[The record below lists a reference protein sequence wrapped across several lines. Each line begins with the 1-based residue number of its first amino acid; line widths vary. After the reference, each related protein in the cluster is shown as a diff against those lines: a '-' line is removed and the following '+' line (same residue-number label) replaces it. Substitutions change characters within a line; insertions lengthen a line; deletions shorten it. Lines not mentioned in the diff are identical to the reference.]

1 MFSQTLNWLKTFG
14 RQEGGA
20 TAIEYG
26 LIAGLV
32 AVATI
37 GSIVT
42 NGDYLSE
49 TFTSV
54 QTALD
59 TGGGEGSG
67 GTPGS
72 GSAGDTVA
80 ENGTAGNSPDSSA
93 GTSTSG
99 GGDSSSG
106 GIGNGPLDGQDES
119 TSTGFTED
127 PPL

>member
-1 MFSQTLNWLKTFG
+1 VFSQSLNWLKSFG
-14 RQEGGA
+14 KKDGGA

-42 NGDYLSE
+42 NGDYLSD

-59 TGGGEGSG
+59 TGGGDGTG
-67 GTPGS
+67 GAAGTG
-72 GSAGDTVA
+72 GGDTVA
-80 ENGTAGNSPDSSA
+80 ENGTAGDSPDSSA
-93 GTSTSG
+93 GT
-99 GGDSSSG
+99 SSSG

-119 TSTGFTED
+119 TSTGFGED
-127 PPL
+127 PPH